1 MMRFKYLSFN
11 CGINIISVVY
21 LGPESYGRIITSRP
35 QLPPT
40 SLLWPNLLQ
49 TGFLLGQLYSLQ
61 LSPMRSRLE
70 ITVFPHTPSL
80 HSKLISGTT
89 FGGNP
94 LATRL
99 AHHVFSRLSAPEML
113 TQIASTSSVFQSQIK
128 KFQESFP
135 NLVDSMR
142 GRGLIL
148 GIQLK
153 STADKSSSDIAN
165 LVVKSAREKGL
176 LIITAGEGTIRLVP
190 PLNIPEDA
198 ASQGLAILE

>member
-1 MMRFKYLSFN
+1 
-11 CGINIISVVY
+11 
-21 LGPESYGRIITSRP
+21 
-35 QLPPT
+35 
-40 SLLWPNLLQ
+40 
-49 TGFLLGQLYSLQ
+49 
-61 LSPMRSRLE
+61 MRSRLE
-70 ITVFPHTPSL
+70 ITVFPPF

-99 AHHVFSRLSAPEML
+99 AHHVFGRLSAPEML
-113 TQIASTSSVFQSQIK
+113 SQIASTSSVFQSQIN
-128 KFQESFP
+128 KFQESLP
-135 NLVDSMR
+135 NLVDSVR

-153 STADKSSSDIAN
+153 STADKSASDIAN
-165 LVVKSAREKGL
+165 LIVTSAREKGL

-198 ASQGLAILE
+198 VSQGLAILEEAMRDVNKEI